1 MSIARVIEI
10 EDLTAGI
17 VLPHA
22 PGHFRFFSS
31 NRLFDRLER
40 KSFRTAK
47 EAVAAAHA
55 LFARNRRSSAG
66 QDAKSSPGPFKPN
79 KV

>member
-22 PGHFRFFSS
+22 SGHFRFFSS
-31 NRLFDRLER
+31 NRLFDRLESQ
-40 KSFRTAK
+40 SFGTVK
-47 EAVAAAHA
+47 EAVAAVHA
-55 LFARNRRSSAG
+55 LLARNRRSRAG
-66 QDAKSSPGPFKPN
+66 QDARSPDAFKPN